1 MQLSKLL
8 EKQCNAAFCLK
19 FLSTLLHHSPLRCC
33 SRCCSRGSLLS
44 PVISRPSP
52 RNFSPPRSR
61 AAVAAHLSTLA
72 SLSPKFRY
80 RTHRTTSTESG
91 GRVFAFSLPPPLPS
105 SVTGSAAGREVTRS
119 PPCLAASIVSAHS
132 DDDEELSSSGSFGDL
147 GSHIS
152 VTATVGRALKMGTS
166 FLEDLDNCRLNSAL
180 QFFNT

>member
-1 MQLSKLL
+1 MHAALQIAR

-44 PVISRPSP
+44 PVISLPSP

-61 AAVAAHLSTLA
+61 AAAAAHLSTLA

-91 GRVFAFSLPPPLPS
+91 RRVFAFSLPPPLPS

-119 PPCLAASIVSAHS
+119 PQCLAASVHCLCPFRRRRRVVFVGLIRR
-132 DDDEELSSSGSFGDL
+132 L
-147 GSHIS
+147 G
-152 VTATVGRALKMGTS
+152 
-166 FLEDLDNCRLNSAL
+166 
-180 QFFNT
+180 

>member
-1 MQLSKLL
+1 MHAALQIAR

-33 SRCCSRGSLLS
+33 SRCCTRGSLLS

-61 AAVAAHLSTLA
+61 AAAAAHLSTLA

-91 GRVFAFSLPPPLPS
+91 GRVFAFSLPPPPPSFLCHGVSGGTGGNSLPPVPRRVRPLS
-105 SVTGSAAGREVTRS
+105 LPIPTTTKS
-119 PPCLAASIVSAHS
+119 CLRRAHS
-132 DDDEELSSSGSFGDL
+132 ETWV
-147 GSHIS
+147 
-152 VTATVGRALKMGTS
+152 VTFR
-166 FLEDLDNCRLNSAL
+166 
-180 QFFNT
+180 